1 MDDHATNPHP
11 RRSAGPQVSLA
22 NPSGF
27 PLNAFGAIMADDHE
41 VSTFDLRCIR
51 SWLRYVPDRCARCSP
66 QTEDNT
72 DLRVGAVHALQGL
85 FAGAGLCAQEEPIGR
100 PAATEDFRERP
111 AFDVVAGRTVKLC
124 AQSGSPRRRAILDGL
139 SADLWRPRGK
149 QGWRRIYFRFRG
161 LADLSG
167 IAAGA
172 ARSRMTQLGPRE
184 LTQAYCRR
192 ATGPANAAWG
202 NRALP
207 RLPPT
212 GPQQS
217 ARF

>member
-149 QGWRRIYFRFRG
+149 QGWRRIYFRFRRPSG
-161 LADLSG
+161 LE
-167 IAAGA
+167 
-172 ARSRMTQLGPRE
+172 RNC
-184 LTQAYCRR
+184 CRR
-192 ATGPANAAWG
+192 GSVANDPTRTSRVDAS
-202 NRALP
+202 L
-207 RLPPT
+207 LPPCH
-212 GPQQS
+212 GPSKCRLGQ
-217 ARF
+217 